1 LKLPEKVTH
10 EEDEYLRNKYSELNL
25 FLKGRKNQLILTN
38 ESNEPAKK
46 KPKSLT
52 KENNGRI
59 QFSGLQKTF
68 RGEYSDSV
76 N

>member
-1 LKLPEKVTH
+1 V
-10 EEDEYLRNKYSELNL
+10 
-25 FLKGRKNQLILTN
+25 
-38 ESNEPAKK
+38 KK

-59 QFSGLQKTF
+59 NFGGLQKTF
-68 RGEYSDSV
+68 REYGDSV